1 MMANAE
7 AGSRTSGG
15 TTRVSAPARLLRPSE
30 CLLGVYFSFVAAR
43 GLLAGASATGSA
55 LWLTAIL
62 AGGTAV
68 SLLALTERRSGSR
81 VCGIVRDWLPAPL
94 LLVAYWAV
102 DWPSG
107 TGYRLD
113 LERRW
118 VQLDK
123 ALLIGWSGK
132 AAVESLG
139 WMLPFLLELCYSL
152 LYAIPPVSIGV
163 LYLYRR
169 RDRVDRFLFTL
180 LLGALTTYA
189 LLPLFPSR
197 SPRIAFP
204 GEDLPAFNTP
214 FRDLNVWL
222 LDHCD
227 IQASVF
233 PSGHVTVGFSAALA
247 MLLAFPERRRV
258 AAAIAT
264 VACAVAV
271 VTVYGRYH
279 YAVDGLA
286 AVAVSVAACIASRIA
301 HPELRTDSLTRGA
314 S

>member
-1 MMANAE
+1 MPV
-7 AGSRTSGG
+7 GSLFLICGRKG
-15 TTRVSAPARLLRPSE
+15 
-30 CLLGVYFSFVAAR
+30 
-43 GLLAGASATGSA
+43 LAGRSFRDRLR

-68 SLLALTERRSGSR
+68 SLLALTAPLRLR

-204 GEDLPAFNTP
+204 GEDLRAFNTP
-214 FRDLNVWL
+214 SAYLNVWL

-227 IQASVF
+227 IQAVSSPAVMSQSVSRRPSPCF
-233 PSGHVTVGFSAALA
+233 WPSPSGGVWRLQSPPWLA
-247 MLLAFPERRRV
+247 RWRWLRFMAGITTPWM
-258 AAAIAT
+258 
-264 VACAVAV
+264 
-271 VTVYGRYH
+271 G
-279 YAVDGLA
+279 
-286 AVAVSVAACIASRIA
+286 SR
-301 HPELRTDSLTRGA
+301 PSP
-314 S
+314 